1 MLRTIRNFL
10 QRVSG
15 TGMVEPKQISAVLVE
30 HKKLFEAIMS
40 KDPEAAAKAMQNH
53 LNESSLRYNL

>member
-30 HKKLFEAIMS
+30 HKNLYEAIMS
-40 KDPEAAAKAMQNH
+40 HAPDVAAQAMKNH